1 MTGILIIVGAVMIN
15 SETPNKVQVGS
26 ILVIVF
32 SVISLLVGRDFIVGF
47 VLALIGG
54 ILSLVWKP
62 MPLTSPT

>member
-1 MTGILIIVGAVMIN
+1 MIN

-32 SVISLLVGRDFIVGF
+32 SVISLLVGRDFIVGS

-62 MPLTSPT
+62 MPPISPT